1 MVPICRIA
9 MRLKSFRSSPG
20 DERSMSLSVQSWNF
34 IQSWNFGTPVSP
46 FIPANS
52 PSTAALKFFGE
63 RARR

>member
-1 MVPICRIA
+1 VVPICRIA
-9 MRLKSFRSSPG
+9 MRLKSFRSSSG
-20 DERSMSLSVQSWNF
+20 DERSMSLPVQSWNF
-34 IQSWNFGTPVSP
+34 GMPVSP